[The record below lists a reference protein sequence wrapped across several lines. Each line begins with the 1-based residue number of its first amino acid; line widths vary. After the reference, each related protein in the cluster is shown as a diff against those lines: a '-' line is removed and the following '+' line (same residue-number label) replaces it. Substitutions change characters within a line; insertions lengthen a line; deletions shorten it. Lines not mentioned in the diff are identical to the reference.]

1 MHHTFYAALVL
12 GAGASYGII
21 STLVKLSYRAG
32 FSINDVSA
40 VQYLFGFFILWS
52 GWLLRVRRLPSAKT
66 TLSFLA
72 LGIPMAGT
80 TLLYNISLETLPASL
95 AVIFLFQ
102 SIWLGSFVECM
113 LKRELPST
121 RRLLS
126 VAIVLFGTILAAGVI
141 GNSHPFTFEVG
152 MLWGF
157 GAALCYTAEI
167 TCLNRLGKDIPP
179 LTKSSLMVTGALLCA
194 CLFLPPSFFSEPAH
208 LVEILPYGAPLTFF
222 GVFLPPLLLG
232 IGMPHISPGLGS
244 LLAATELPAALFF
257 SLLLLGESIT
267 LLQLGGMVLILA
279 GIWYGNREKVR
290 SEE

>member
-1 MHHTFYAALVL
+1 MHHTLYAALVF

-32 FSINDVSA
+32 FSVNDVSA
-40 VQYLFGFFILWS
+40 VQYLFGFLILWMS
-52 GWLLRVRRLPSAKT
+52 WLIKVRKLPPVKT

-102 SIWLGSFVECM
+102 SIWLGSLGESI
-113 LKRELPST
+113 LKRELPN
-121 RRLLS
+121 RRRILS
-126 VAIVLFGTILAAGVI
+126 VAIVLTGTVLAAGVI
-141 GNSHPFTFEVG
+141 GNGKPFSWEIG

-157 GAALCYTAEI
+157 GAALCYTTEI

-179 LTKSSLMVTGALLCA
+179 ITKSSLMVTGALLCA
-194 CLFLPPSFFSEPAH
+194 CLFLPPSFFAEPQH
-208 LVEILPYGAPLTFF
+208 LVDIFPYGAILTFF

-232 IGMPHISPGLGS
+232 IGMPHIAPGLGS
-244 LLAATELPAALFF
+244 LLAASELPAALFF

-267 LLQLGGMVLILA
+267 LLQFGGTLLILA
-279 GIWYGNREKVR
+279 GIWFGNAGRK
-290 SEE
+290 

>member
-1 MHHTFYAALVL
+1 MHHTLYAALVF

-32 FSINDVSA
+32 FAVNDVSA
-40 VQYLFGFFILWS
+40 VQYLFGFVILWS
-52 GWLLRVRRLPSAKT
+52 GWLLRIRRLPDRKT
-66 TLSFLA
+66 TLSFLL

-80 TLLYNISLETLPASL
+80 TLLYNIALETLPASL

-102 SIWLGSFVECM
+102 SIWLGSFVESI
-113 LKRELPST
+113 LKRELP
-121 RRLLS
+121 RRRRIIS
-126 VAIVLFGTILAAGVI
+126 VAIVLVGTVLAAGAI
-141 GNSHPFTFEVG
+141 GNDKPFTFEIG

-157 GAALCYTAEI
+157 GAALCYTTEI

-179 LTKSSLMVTGALLCA
+179 ITKSSLMVTGALFCA
-194 CLFLPPSFFSEPAH
+194 CLFLPPTFLTAPEH
-208 LVEILPYGAPLTFF
+208 LIDILPYGAPLTFF

-244 LLAATELPAALFF
+244 LLAASELPAALFF

-267 LLQLGGMVLILA
+267 LLQFSGMVLILT
-279 GIWYGNREKVR
+279 GIWYGNREKTR
-290 SEE
+290 